1 MYTNL
6 HFKNYFLG
14 YNDHSH
20 SENNK
25 KSGMVGSH
33 WNNLRIAFVV
43 LFVLD
48 LFFFIA
54 FPKNYYCRSRI
65 STFLRPLMIIL
76 RIRNFRHIMRAVI
89 WSGTRI
95 SRVFII
101 ISFHVIFCGFVAFV
115 LFSGTPTTH
124 FSELSNSTLEKLK
137 KLKNGVIIV
146 STIY

>member
-1 MYTNL
+1 
-6 HFKNYFLG
+6 
-14 YNDHSH
+14 
-20 SENNK
+20 
-25 KSGMVGSH
+25 MVGSH
-33 WNNLRIAFVV
+33 WNNLRIAFVT

-48 LFFFIA
+48 LLFFIA
-54 FPKNYYCRSRI
+54 FPENYYCRSRI

-89 WSGTRI
+89 WSATRI

-124 FSELSNSTLEKLK
+124 FSELSNSTLEKLNN
-137 KLKNGVIIV
+137 LKMEL
-146 STIY
+146 TFCHLYTRL